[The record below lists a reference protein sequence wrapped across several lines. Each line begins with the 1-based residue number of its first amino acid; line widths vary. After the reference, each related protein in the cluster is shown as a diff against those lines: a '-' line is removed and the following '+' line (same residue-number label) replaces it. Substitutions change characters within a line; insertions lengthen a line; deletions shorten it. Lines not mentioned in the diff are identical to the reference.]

1 MPGFID
7 SHQHAV
13 EGGEDLTRANTFDS
27 LLLSDSL
34 AAFAE
39 KVQQDGTG
47 LINGFLIITGINIST
62 WSYIDDLNNIFN
74 KGKYEK
80 MPVLLQGSDG
90 HTGLDK

>member
-34 AAFAE
+34 VAFEE
-39 KVQQDGTG
+39 KVQQDW
-47 LINGFLIITGINIST
+47 NRPDKWFLN
-62 WSYIDDLNNIFN
+62 Y
-74 KGKYEK
+74 YRY
-80 MPVLLQGSDG
+80 
-90 HTGLDK
+90 